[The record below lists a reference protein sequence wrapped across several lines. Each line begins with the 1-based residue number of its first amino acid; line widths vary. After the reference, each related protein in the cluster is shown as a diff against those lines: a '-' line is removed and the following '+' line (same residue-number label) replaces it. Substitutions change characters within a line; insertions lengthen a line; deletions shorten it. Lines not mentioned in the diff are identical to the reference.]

1 MVVHNRMVGL
11 WKNIMRPT
19 AGIFLPVV
27 VALLSGAA
35 LSSCIFEDEG
45 YCPDRIS
52 FIIENDWSLCHD
64 ASPEGMA
71 YIFFP
76 VDGAEPWRFDFAGRE
91 AGKVTMV
98 LGKYSFLSYNDD
110 TYNVLFRDE
119 DRYDTYQAYTAE
131 TDLLGSIPGP
141 ERGVS
146 LPQTAGER
154 AVRCPDM
161 MWGCAYSAFSLQYDG
176 VRYVPFPLAQSDTVM
191 KYSPDFVLTA
201 IQRPLTARYS
211 FRIED
216 IENLSG
222 VKSMSAAL
230 SGMAGAMT
238 LVSGIREAYPSTLSL
253 DASILDPTTAGGR
266 FCTFGIPDKPSA
278 DNILNLFVILKDG
291 RRFCYQFDVTGQVR
305 SAPDPMNVCLI
316 VRGLVLEIPD
326 TSGDTGFEVA
336 VDGWETVVV
345 NISD

>member
-1 MVVHNRMVGL
+1 MAELR
-11 WKNIMRPT
+11 KNIRYFYLSCFIPT
-19 AGIFLPVV
+19 AVM
-27 VALLSGAA
+27 LSTGAA
-35 LSSCIFEDEG
+35 LTSCIFEDEG
-45 YCPDRIS
+45 YCPDRLH
-52 FIIENDWSLCHD
+52 FIIENDWRQCHD

-76 VDGAEPWRFDFAGRE
+76 EDGAEPWRFDFAGRE
-91 AGKVTMV
+91 AGKVTMA

-141 ERGVS
+141 ERGES

-176 VRYVPFPLAQSDTVM
+176 VRFTPFPLPQSDTVM
-191 KYSPDFVLTA
+191 NYSPDFVLTA
-201 IQRPLTARYS
+201 VQRPLTARYS

-230 SGMAGAMT
+230 SGMAGAMQVAT
-238 LVSGIREAYPSTLSL
+238 GIKGAYPSTLTF

-266 FCTFGIPDKPSA
+266 FCTFGIPEAPTV
-278 DNILNLFVILKDG
+278 DNILNLFVIIKDG
-291 RRFCYQFDVTGQVR
+291 RRFCYQFDVTDQVR
-305 SAPDPMNVCLI
+305 QAPDPMNACLI
-316 VRGLVLEIPD
+316 VSGIVLEIPD
-326 TSGDTGFEVA
+326 TDDGTGFDVA
-336 VDGWETVVV
+336 VDGWETVIV
-345 NISD
+345 NIID